1 MRIDREQFV
10 EELKLRENIRRVIRV
25 VRQRR
30 LIAEGKRLSEEQQL
44 RSIIRNM
51 LLEVEDPEESPHR
64 STGIN
69 VLEDL
74 LKKIIPVIET
84 DFKSLTTDEDQR
96 SSYRAHIVNAI
107 QNALAPEKAMD
118 AIDVSTEVETEPLME
133 QDVDLD
139 PAGAPPEEV
148 AEDPP
153 RRDRVPAEEA
163 EKFIDIDPPAAEPEP
178 EEPPE
183 VQFAAGADDLLDQTG
198 RNIAY
203 KTFEK
208 IEKTIV
214 DAYAILSNEEDKK
227 LFYDYLITNM
237 KLYFDRFEEE
247 LASSLEEPSTP
258 EYEQEIAAG
267 GEEMMP
273 PEGDMGPPM
282 GGEEL
287 PPEEPL
293 PPGPPMV

>member
-10 EELKLRENIRRVIRV
+10 EELKLRENIRRVIKIV
-25 VRQRR
+25 HKKR
-30 LIAEGKRLSEEQQL
+30 LLAESKRLSEEQQL
-44 RSIIRNM
+44 RSIIRGM
-51 LLEVEDPEESPHR
+51 LQEVEDPEESPHR

-69 VLEDL
+69 VLGDL
-74 LKKIIPVIET
+74 LKKIIPVVET
-84 DFKSLTTDEDQR
+84 DFKSLTTDNEQR
-96 SSYRAHIVNAI
+96 ASYRAHIVNAI

-118 AIDVSTEVETEPLME
+118 AADADAEIDVQALQE
-133 QDVDLD
+133 QGAQVDL
-139 PAGAPPEEV
+139 G
-148 AEDPP
+148 EDPP
-153 RRDRVPAEEA
+153 RRDRVPPEEA
-163 EKFIDIDPPAAEPEP
+163 EKFIDIDPPAAEPVAEAPP
-178 EEPPE
+178 EEA
-183 VQFAAGADDLLDQTG
+183 FADGADNMLDQTG

-214 DAYAILSNEEDKK
+214 DAYAILSNDEDKK

-258 EYEQEIAAG
+258 EYEQEVAG
-267 GEEMMP
+267 AEMDP
-273 PEGDMGPPM
+273 LEADMGPPM
-282 GGEEL
+282 GEEGL

-293 PPGPPMV
+293 PPGPPMM